1 MSEQEQDERFAK
13 IYQDPRFRTIR
24 KKDKTVK
31 IDNRFKSMFT
41 DDKFTLKYSMDKRG
55 RSKKHLISEDYK
67 KFYRLEEDED
77 NKSEEKSV
85 NELNEK
91 DNMNDD
97 EKCSEEQNDLKLTHS
112 FGYHRGFNFKSKDEE
127 LDDESSSSSSESEED
142 EEEAEEVEH
151 NWAELDK
158 DAPQIDD
165 ATSRIAICNVD
176 WDRINAQDL
185 YVILNSFKPNTGTIN
200 SVKIYY
206 SKFGEKRLQVEEN
219 KGPSEFIYGKGKII
233 EKIDDKVLDE
243 EKLEEEEDDDND
255 DDDNDDDDN
264 ENDNDD
270 FNNIGIN
277 DSNSMEKLRKYQLD
291 RLKYFYAVVEC
302 ESANTAEAIY
312 NELDGMEYE
321 SSSTMLD
328 IRYIP
333 DDMNFDDVKLKEE
346 CTSMPN
352 SMYKAPLFTNTAL
365 HQSNVKITWDETDP
379 KRTDA
384 FNKVFE
390 EGAEDDIK
398 VYLASS
404 SSEDEDDNTNSN
416 IEINENISEAEKINK
431 YKNLIS
437 MLDKENEKDDYDL
450 EVSWEPSLKSKI
462 PDKSNSDE
470 EDEAIEKKESD
481 TDNSSSENEFDEKL
495 MKPKS
500 KKEKYRN
507 KNKRKEEV
515 KNENTSDLELLMMDM
530 DDDDTKK
537 KHFNYNEIV
546 ENFKK
551 GTNKDGD
558 DDDGFKVSF

>member
-1 MSEQEQDERFAK
+1 MSEKEQDERFAK

-24 KKDKTVK
+24 KKDKTIQ
-31 IDNRFKSMFT
+31 IDKRFKSMFT

-67 KFYRLEEDED
+67 KFYRLEEDEGD
-77 NKSEEKSV
+77 KIEEV
-85 NELNEK
+85 NAIDQN
-91 DNMNDD
+91 NTNDD
-97 EKCSEEQNDLKLTHS
+97 KNEEQNDSKLTHS

-127 LDDESSSSSSESEED
+127 IDDESSASSSESEED
-142 EEEAEEVEH
+142 EEEVEELEH

-200 SVKIYY
+200 FVRIYY

-233 EKIDDKVLDE
+233 EKIGDELSDE
-243 EKLEEEEDDDND
+243 EQLHDDDND
-255 DDDNDDDDN
+255 DDNDDDFNDN
-264 ENDNDD
+264 E
-270 FNNIGIN
+270 IN
-277 DSNSMEKLRKYQLD
+277 GLNAREKLRKYQLD

-302 ESANTAEAIY
+302 DSANTAEAIY
-312 NELDGMEYE
+312 SELDGMEYE

-328 IRYIP
+328 IRFIP
-333 DDMNFDDVKLKEE
+333 DDMNFNDVKLKEE

-365 HQSNVKITWDETDP
+365 QQSNVKITWDETDP

-384 FNKVFE
+384 FNKVFDE
-390 EGAEDDIK
+390 DAEDDIK
-398 VYLASS
+398 VYLATS
-404 SSEDEDDNTNSN
+404 SSEEEEEDDNTNSN
-416 IEINENISEAEKINK
+416 TRINEDISESEKINK

-450 EVSWEPSLKSKI
+450 EVSWEPSLKTKDDSL
-462 PDKSNSDE
+462 
-470 EDEAIEKKESD
+470 EDENELKSKESD
-481 TDNSSSENEFDEKL
+481 DDNLSLENKFDNKL
-495 MKPKS
+495 INSKS
-500 KKEKYRN
+500 KKSGKEKFKN
-507 KNKRKEEV
+507 KNRKEEI
-515 KNENTSDLELLMMDM
+515 KNENTSNLELLMMD
-530 DDDDTKK
+530 DFEDNTKK

-546 ENFKK
+546 DNFKK
-551 GTNKDGD
+551 GTSKDE
-558 DDDGFKVSF
+558 DDGFKVSFYCD